1 MNTQVKILL
10 GINIALLIGLGA
22 VFKNSDVPKDASA
35 LTESIINV
43 KPLASDVKLSFKNLK
58 ASKNSQV
65 KRRERLSARFFLPI
79 PGERNALSDMVDGI
93 VIQRINKNVP
103 IAKSYRALL
112 KEEDPE
118 MSKDDLKE
126 KVDKFKR
133 IVSAYLQEMYKIQRG
148 IGEGDILSELAQLKM
163 NLSTDLAIDVS
174 RLSRLVEIE
183 KKTKSARQLKTFEK
197 LLVRDNDRL
206 SDEQKKKAE
215 EILMSK
221 QRTIFSEPATINDH
235 FQMSDDLLENI
246 RTCLNEDQAEHFK
259 YFQEYHWHS
268 TDMPEVNDLPGMF

>member
-1 MNTQVKILL
+1 M
-10 GINIALLIGLGA
+10 NIALLVGLGA
-22 VFKNSDVPKDASA
+22 VFNQGESAGQASVVTEDIISVRPLTSDA
-35 LTESIINV
+35 
-43 KPLASDVKLSFKNLK
+43 KLSFKNLK
-58 ASKNSQV
+58 PSKNSQV

-79 PGERNALSDMVDGI
+79 PGERNALSDIVDGI

-118 MSKDDLKE
+118 IRKDDLKE

-163 NLSTDLAIDVS
+163 NLAADLSIDAN
-174 RLSRLVEIE
+174 RLSRLIEIE
-183 KKTKSARQLKTFEK
+183 KKTKSTRQLKTFEK
-197 LLVRDNDRL
+197 LLVRDDDRL
-206 SDEQKKKAE
+206 SEDQKKKAE

-221 QRTIFSEPATINDH
+221 QRTIFSDPATINDH
-235 FQMSDDLLENI
+235 FQMSDDLLENM